1 MEAGVRLWEEPPH
14 AGGVVGIG
22 LPVRGEQV
30 DFLDGADLHAD
41 SCVDT
46 AGPAKVTG
54 LGVGKAS
61 PVKMGS
67 RTNAK
72 GPAVD
77 RSVWSVGSTP
87 DAPGGAH
94 GELRRVAAHDACC
107 RLYDWRGAQGR

>member
-54 LGVGKAS
+54 LGVVKAS

-77 RSVWSVGSTP
+77 RSVWSVGSTASDVRTTRRSP
-87 DAPGGAH
+87 SSTAPSSAGTVTCVPSGR
-94 GELRRVAAHDACC
+94 LR
-107 RLYDWRGAQGR
+107 